1 MFNTYVVPERLVPE
15 RLVPDSKYIFSPRQ
29 TFLVSGTSPIE
40 AFLVSGTSP
49 IEAFLVIWD

>member
-1 MFNTYVVPERLVPE
+1 MFNTYVVPE